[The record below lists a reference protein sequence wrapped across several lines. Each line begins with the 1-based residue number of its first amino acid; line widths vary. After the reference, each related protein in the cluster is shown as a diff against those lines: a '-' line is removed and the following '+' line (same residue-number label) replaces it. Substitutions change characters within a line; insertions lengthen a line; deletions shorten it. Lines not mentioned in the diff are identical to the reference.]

1 MIFEYDPSKSEA
13 NRGKHG
19 IDFEEAQ
26 ELWADEWRLATA
38 VEHKGERCELLIAHY
53 AGGFW
58 TAIYSM
64 RGENIRIISVRR
76 ATQKEVA
83 YYDRKRNER

>member
-1 MIFEYDPSKSEA
+1 MTFEYDPNKSEA
-13 NRGKHG
+13 NLGKHG

-38 VEHKGERCELLIAHY
+38 VEHRGERRKLLMARY
-53 AGGFW
+53 AGSCW
-58 TAIYSM
+58 TAIYTM
-64 RGENIRIISVRR
+64 RGERVRIISVRR
-76 ATQKEVA
+76 ATKKEAA